1 MGFYCANRLKSGRDF
16 TMVRAG
22 ILMALLAVVH
32 LMGSLQID
40 EGEIARDV
48 QVQPQVIPAIAVSD
62 ASQPQ
67 VGPLI

>member
-32 LMGSLQID
+32 LMGSLQVD
-40 EGEIARDV
+40 EGDIARDV
-48 QVQPQVIPAIAVSD
+48 QVQPQVIPAIATSD
-62 ASQPQ
+62 ASHPQ

>member
-1 MGFYCANRLKSGRDF
+1 MAFYCANRLKSGRDF

-22 ILMALLAVVH
+22 ILMALLAIVH

-48 QVQPQVIPAIAVSD
+48 QAHPQVIPAIAASD
-62 ASQPQ
+62 AGDAQA
-67 VGPLI
+67 GPLI